1 MSREDYEEDFQLSFR
16 LCGFQQSPIRA
27 EWEID
32 WSQSVKLLVKIS
44 LVDSSSFPIKL

>member
-16 LCGFQQSPIRA
+16 LCGFHQSPIRA

-32 WSQSVKLLVKIS
+32 WSQSKLLVKIS
-44 LVDSSSFPIKL
+44 LVDSSFFPIKL